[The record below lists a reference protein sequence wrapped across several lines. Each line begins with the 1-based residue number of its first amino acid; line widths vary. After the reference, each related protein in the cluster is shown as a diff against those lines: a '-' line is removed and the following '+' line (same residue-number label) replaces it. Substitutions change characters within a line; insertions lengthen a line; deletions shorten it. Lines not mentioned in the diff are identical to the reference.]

1 MPRISS
7 LTRRA
12 APLGFMLLSTL
23 VASGC
28 SGNIAPINWV
38 RDRLS
43 GAEAG
48 SGGAAPNFVFDTF
61 SGQRVEL
68 AGLKGRPVVLNFWAS
83 WCIPCRAEMPYFE
96 RIYREYRDEGVVFVG
111 LAVQD
116 DPQSA
121 QDFLRAL
128 GITYPTGMDR
138 RSEAAN
144 SYSLV
149 GLPTT
154 IFITPETTVARRWN
168 GPVSEDQLAALVKDM
183 AKSVR
188 IPV

>member
-1 MPRISS
+1 
-7 LTRRA
+7 
-12 APLGFMLLSTL
+12 MLACAFVGMTFT
-23 VASGC
+23 SGC
-28 SGNIAPINWV
+28 SADFAPLSWV

-43 GAEAG
+43 GPEAG
-48 SGGAAPNFVFDTF
+48 TGGPAADFAFDTF

-68 AGLKGRPVVLNFWAS
+68 AELKGRPVVLSFWAS

-96 RIYREYRDEGVVFVG
+96 KIYREYRDQGVVFVG

-121 QDFLRAL
+121 QDFLVSL
-128 GITYPTGMDR
+128 GVTYPTGPDR
-138 RSEAAN
+138 RNEVST

-154 IFITPETTVARRWN
+154 IFITPEATVAKRWN
-168 GPVSEDQLAALVKDM
+168 GPVSEDQLTALIKEMVARPGGLPGVSQGSGD
-183 AKSVR
+183 A
-188 IPV
+188 IPS